1 MDHTCSY
8 YNKLNIQ
15 FMNRIK
21 KYFIKYK
28 KLIWVVFN
36 LGFVRAT
43 GRVRRGFGRVKRSR
57 GLTTDG
63 VAPANSTGSA
73 MTNNGEQGSSDG
85 GLCSRERRTQ
95 GVVWHGERTE

>member
-1 MDHTCSY
+1 
-8 YNKLNIQ
+8 
-15 FMNRIK
+15 
-21 KYFIKYK
+21 
-28 KLIWVVFN
+28 
-36 LGFVRAT
+36 
-43 GRVRRGFGRVKRSR
+43 VKRSR